1 MIRTHFIHATYFLI
15 VLAIWI
21 PGWRYQANGSI
32 LEQFTPANLFFAKEI
47 ERETEHKIKQIQDVS
62 NTYFPNRH
70 HEIRQHSLFADSLCR
85 QVDYSSMS
93 SDEQRYLIYKDT
105 LYQQLKPLLDE
116 DSRSE
121 AGLYDIL
128 GPESY
133 CSLSGL
139 PFSYPHLFGIQKAMA
154 NMLIQDYFYDM
165 IAIVRIECWAD
176 SYEPRIFTNI
186 LFPSVN
192 EHFVLYAYV
201 SRPYH
206 ASMRSDILTGRINNQ
221 EYEGKYGAIRYQ
233 TTFRKPGK
241 QPLAIELC
249 LTNSKNGK
257 MVLRDT
263 VWVNVQK

>member
-1 MIRTHFIHATYFLI
+1 MTRTHFIHATYFLI

-32 LEQFTPANLFFAKEI
+32 LEQFTPANLLFAKEI
-47 ERETEHKIKQIQDVS
+47 ERETEREIKQVQDVS
-62 NTYFPNRH
+62 NTYSPNRH
-70 HEIRQHSLFADSLCR
+70 HEIRQRSLFVDSLCR
-85 QVDYSSMS
+85 QMDYSSIS
-93 SDEQRYLIYKDT
+93 SKDT

-121 AGLYDIL
+121 AQLYDIL
-128 GPESY
+128 GPESS

-154 NMLIQDYFYDM
+154 NMLIQDYFSDM
-165 IAIVRIECWAD
+165 IAIVRTECWAD

-206 ASMRSDILTGRINNQ
+206 ASMRSDILTGRINDQ
-221 EYEGKYGAIRYQ
+221 EYEGKEGAIRYQ
-233 TTFRKPGK
+233 TMFRKPGK
-241 QPLAIELC
+241 QPLAMELC

-263 VWVNVQK
+263 FWVNVQK